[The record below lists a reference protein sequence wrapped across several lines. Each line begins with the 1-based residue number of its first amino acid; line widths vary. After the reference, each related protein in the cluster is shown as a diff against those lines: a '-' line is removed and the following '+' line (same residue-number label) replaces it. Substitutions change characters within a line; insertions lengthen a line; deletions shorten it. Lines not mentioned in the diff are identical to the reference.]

1 MYMLQHYI
9 PLFIHILSL
18 VIGFGGV
25 IVVDTFGL
33 LWLLKKIPL
42 KTVTN
47 TAEITQR
54 LIWIGWFGL
63 VISGSVLLYQQGTI
77 RDLTWIKL
85 FLVAMLGANGIFLH
99 FIKKSMERLGD
110 VEVIPKVIMF
120 RTSLA
125 STISQLGWWGAMIIG
140 FMNTNTHYRVSLPF
154 SPALVMIVI
163 LLGISIAAIVGEIVL
178 RKKDLS
184 IDSATKYN

>member
-1 MYMLQHYI
+1 MLQHYI

-99 FIKKSMERLGD
+99 FIKKSMERLGNI
-110 VEVIPKVIMF
+110 EVIPKVIMF

-125 STISQLGWWGAMIIG
+125 STISQAGWWGAMIIG
-140 FMNTNTHYRVSLPF
+140 FMNTNTHYRVNLPF
-154 SPALVMIVI
+154 SPAFVIIAI
-163 LLGISIAAIVGEIVL
+163 LLLISAAAIIGESLL
-178 RKKDLS
+178 RPKSEHLTTQKTENP
-184 IDSATKYN
+184 A